1 MRGAPSRHRRARSC
15 GWAAIAVTAASLML
29 GLLSPTQLL
38 AQPIPGS
45 DLGSTITM
53 PSIPADEKMLVESDQ
68 LVYDYDNETVS
79 AVGNVRI
86 YYAGFTL
93 EAERVTYDQR
103 SGRLIASGNVKL
115 VEPSGAAFYSEYFD
129 ITDDF
134 RDGFVESLRVETP
147 DETYFTAARAE
158 RSGGDTT
165 TFFDSTY
172 TACEPCREDPTKP
185 PLWNVKAKK
194 IIVDHNEQM
203 VYFTDA
209 RLEFFGMPMVYLPY
223 FAVPDPSV
231 QRKSGWLAPSFG
243 YEQRVGVFVSTPYYW
258 APAPNYDI
266 TFAPTIYTR
275 QGVLTDVEWRHRL
288 ANGAYTIRGAGIYQL
303 DPSAFAGTDGERSLR
318 GGLRTTG
325 EFYINQDWTFGWDGT
340 LSSDRAFTRNYDVL
354 NDDTSETTSTVHLTG
369 IGDRNYFEA
378 RASYYQILT
387 DISAGDQFEQPRQGY
402 VAPVVDYHKIAEYE
416 VFGGELSYTTNF
428 ANVVRAED
436 DPFDIDPDPVGE
448 EIYYH
453 GTAGTQVRA
462 TQEIAW
468 QNRIVGPIG
477 QVITPFASARGDA
490 FYLTGQTAAAEAN
503 GLTDDATAYRFMP
516 AVGVEWSWPILARA
530 GNDTHI
536 IEPIAQIVA
545 RPNEMGAGTLP
556 NNDAQS
562 LVFDV
567 SNLFD
572 HDKFSGFDRL
582 EGGTRA
588 NVGIRYYGAFAN
600 GASIEGAFG
609 QSIHLAGINPY
620 NPAVSDPL
628 SNVGADS
635 GLETDFSDYVAGV
648 ALDTGLGPRLS
659 ARARF
664 DESTFDIN
672 RAELQATSALGPVTA
687 SANYIYLRS
696 DPNSGLSEPS
706 SAIRAAGSVNFAEN
720 WRAFGSVT
728 YDVTESA
735 IAGDSFGIAYDDECL
750 TLSIAYS
757 ETREGYTDIEPTRA
771 LNFRLQ
777 LRTLGET
784 SYSSNLNKL

>member
-1 MRGAPSRHRRARSC
+1 MRGAPARHRGVHSRSRVALM
-15 GWAAIAVTAASLML
+15 AAAAALAL
-29 GLLSPTQLL
+29 GLLPPAAGL
-38 AQPIPGS
+38 AQPLPGS
-45 DLGSTITM
+45 DLGASITM
-53 PSIPADEKMLVESDQ
+53 PAIAPDEKMLVESDQ

-115 VEPSGAAFYSEYFD
+115 VEPSGAAFYSDYFD

-147 DETYFTAARAE
+147 DETHFTAARAE
-158 RSGGDTT
+158 RSGGATT

-172 TACEPCREDPTKP
+172 TACEPCKDNPNKP
-185 PLWNVKAKK
+185 PLWNVRATK
-194 IIVDHNEQM
+194 IIIDHNEQM

-209 RLEFFGMPMVYLPY
+209 RLEFFGMSMVYLPY

-243 YEQRVGVFVSTPYYW
+243 YEDRVGVFVSTPYYW

-266 TFAPTIYTR
+266 TFAPTIYSR
-275 QGVLTDVEWRHRL
+275 QGLLADIEWRHRL

-303 DPSAFAGTDGERSLR
+303 DPAAFAGTDGDREFR

-340 LSSDRAFTRNYDVL
+340 LSTDRAFTRNYDVL
-354 NDDTSETTSTVHLTG
+354 NDDTAETTSTVHLTG
-369 IGDRNYFEA
+369 IGDRNFFEA

-387 DISAGDQFEQPRQGY
+387 DTSAGEQYEESRQGY
-402 VAPVVDYHKIAEYE
+402 VAPVIDYHKIADYE
-416 VFGGELSYTTNF
+416 VFGGELSYTTNI
-428 ANVVRAED
+428 ANVIRAED
-436 DPFDIDPDPVGE
+436 DTFANIDPPPAE
-448 EIYYH
+448 FFH
-453 GTAGTQVRA
+453 GTAGTTLRA

-468 QNRIVGPIG
+468 QNRIVSPMG
-477 QVITPFASARGDA
+477 QVITPFASVRGDA
-490 FYLTGQTAAAEAN
+490 FYLTGQTAAAMGN
-503 GLTDDATAYRFMP
+503 GLTGDATAYRFMP
-516 AVGVEWSWPILARA
+516 AVGVEWSWPILARS
-530 GNDTHI
+530 GDDTHI
-536 IEPIAQIVA
+536 IEPIAQIIA

-567 SNLFD
+567 SNLWD
-572 HDKFSGFDRL
+572 HNKFSGFDRV

-588 NVGIRYYGAFAN
+588 NIGVRYYGAFAN

-609 QSIHLAGINPY
+609 QSIHLAGVNPY
-620 NPAVSDPL
+620 NPEASDHL
-628 SNVGADS
+628 SNVGAAS
-635 GLETDFSDYVAGV
+635 GLETNFSDYVAGL
-648 ALDTGLGPRLS
+648 AIDTGLGPRLS

-664 DESTFDIN
+664 DESTCDIN

-696 DPNSGLSEPS
+696 DPNSGLDQPS
-706 SAIRAAGSVNFAEN
+706 AAIRAAGSINFAEN

-728 YDVTESA
+728 FDVTESA
-735 IAGDSFGIAYDDECL
+735 LAGDSFGIAYDDECL

-757 ETREGYTDIEPTRA
+757 ETRQGYTDIEPTRA
-771 LNFRLQ
+771 LSFRLQ

-784 SYSSNLNKL
+784 SYTSNLNKL

>member
-1 MRGAPSRHRRARSC
+1 MRGAPSRQHRTRLGS
-15 GWAAIAVTAASLML
+15 WAAVVAIAAMPVL
-29 GLLSPTQLL
+29 GPFSPAPAT
-38 AQPIPGS
+38 AQPLPGS
-45 DLGSTITM
+45 DLGSNITM
-53 PSIPADEKMLVESDQ
+53 PVIAPDEKMLVESDQ

-103 SGRLIASGNVKL
+103 TGRLIAVGNVQL
-115 VEPSGAAFYSEYFD
+115 VEPSGARFYSDYFD

-172 TACEPCREDPTKP
+172 TACEPCRENPGKP
-185 PLWNVKAKK
+185 LLWNVKAKK
-194 IIVDHNEQM
+194 IIIDHSEQM

-209 RLEFFGMPMVYLPY
+209 RLEFFGLPMVYLPY

-231 QRKSGWLAPSFG
+231 QRKTGWLAPAFG
-243 YEQRVGVFVSTPYYW
+243 YEDRLGVYVSTPYYW

-275 QGVLTDVEWRHRL
+275 QGLLADVEWRHRL
-288 ANGAYTIRGAGIYQL
+288 AHGSYTIRAAGIHQM
-303 DPSAFAGTDGERSLR
+303 DPDAFAGTDGDRTLR

-325 EFYINQDWTFGWDGT
+325 EFFINQDWTFGWDGT
-340 LSSDRAFTRNYDVL
+340 VSSDRAFTRNYDVL
-354 NDDTSETTSTVHLTG
+354 NTDTSETISTVHLTG

-378 RASYYQILT
+378 RASHYEILT
-387 DISAGDQFEQPRQGY
+387 DTSAGDEFEQNRQGY
-402 VAPVVDYHKIAEYE
+402 VAPVIDYHKIADYE
-416 VFGGELSYTTNF
+416 VLGGELSYTTNF
-428 ANVVRAED
+428 ANVLRAED
-436 DPFDIDPDPVGE
+436 DPFEVGAPPE
-448 EIYYH
+448 EFFH
-453 GTAGTQVRA
+453 GTAGTQVRG

-468 QNRIVGPIG
+468 QNRIVGPMG
-477 QVITPFASARGDA
+477 QVITPFAWMRGDA
-490 FYLTGQTAAAEAN
+490 FFLAGQTPEAIAG
-503 GLTDDATAYRFMP
+503 GLTPDSSAYRFMP
-516 AVGVEWSWPILARA
+516 AIGAEWSWPILARA
-530 GNDTHI
+530 GEDTHI
-536 IEPIAQIVA
+536 FEPIAQIIA
-545 RPNEMGAGTLP
+545 RPNEMHAGTLP

-572 HDKFSGFDRL
+572 HNKFSGFDRV

-588 NVGIRYYGAFAN
+588 NIGIRYYGAFAS
-600 GASIEGAFG
+600 GASLEGAFG
-609 QSIHLAGINPY
+609 QSIHLAGVNPY
-620 NPAVSDPL
+620 NPIVSDEL
-628 SNVGADS
+628 SNVGAAS
-635 GLETDFSDYVAGV
+635 GLETNFSDYVAGV
-648 ALDTGLGPRLS
+648 TLDSGLGPRVS

-664 DESTFDIN
+664 DEKSFSIN
-672 RAELQATSALGPVTA
+672 RAELQATSAIGPVTA
-687 SANYIYLRS
+687 SANYIYLRT
-696 DPNSGLSEPS
+696 DPNSGLMEPS
-706 SAIRAAGSVNFAEN
+706 SAIRAAASVNFAEN

-728 YDVTESA
+728 YDVEKSA
-735 IAGDSFGIAYDDECL
+735 FAGDSFGIAYDDECL

-757 ETREGYTDIEPTRA
+757 QTHEGYTDLQPTRA

-784 SYSSNLNKL
+784 SYSQNLNRL